1 MTYDGN
7 MVTANGVIP
16 LLVGVTG
23 HRDVAESHIDAARAL
38 VTQRLRQLS
47 RDYPHTPIVVLSP
60 LAEGA
65 DRIVAEAALSL
76 DLELIV
82 PMPISVEHYRQDFT
96 TPESL
101 GAFDA
106 LLARA
111 RTSFIVPHATPAA
124 HRDERYAELGTFIA
138 KTSDLL
144 IALWDGLPARG
155 IGGTA
160 DVVDARIA
168 NTEPIDWIIVSRN
181 GSANAEEQISG
192 SHHMPAP
199 ATWSRVD
206 EFNQDAARDFPS
218 KPRPSLFSIADELAV
233 RFHAEQNRALDCTF
247 AFIGAAVLALEA
259 YELDNGLGPNA
270 GVPPIAFLVANI
282 LAFAA
287 AFFVVWFA
295 RVHRFES
302 KSQDYRA
309 LSEALRIQRFWEA
322 LELGGDLSMLY
333 ERKHEAEL
341 EWVRKAL
348 RSSTRYEGWRLERPS
363 DDQRWIERA
372 RDARDAW
379 IADQERFF
387 ARAKRRDE
395 KRVQRSRRAS
405 GLLILAASILT
416 LVLVVLELRGH
427 PTHVARDAIIFAI
440 SVFATVSALIHG
452 YADKSAWSY
461 HAREYARMSELYRS
475 AAKELGDMLE
485 GERHEA
491 EAARAL
497 FRAIAREALSENAD
511 WLLAHRERPIEMPD
525 T

>member
-1 MTYDGN
+1 MVAADG
-7 MVTANGVIP
+7 AIP

-23 HRDVAESHIDAARAL
+23 HRDVADTHVDAARDL
-38 VTQRLRQLS
+38 VVQRLRQLAH
-47 RDYPHTPIVVLSP
+47 DYPHTPIVVLSP

-76 DLELIV
+76 ELEVIV
-82 PMPISVEHYRQDFT
+82 PLPISLEQYRQDFT

-101 GAFDA
+101 AAFDS

-111 RTSFIVPHATPAA
+111 RSSFVVPHASPAA
-124 HRDERYAELGTFIA
+124 HRDERYAELGSFIA

-155 IGGTA
+155 MGGTA

-181 GSANAEEQISG
+181 GSTRPEQQISG

-199 ATWSRVD
+199 ETWSRVD
-206 EFNQDAARDFPS
+206 EFNEDAVRDFPA
-218 KPRPSLFSIADELAV
+218 KPRPSLFTIADELAMK
-233 RFHAEQNRALDCTF
+233 FHAEQNRALDCSF
-247 AFIGAAVLALEA
+247 AFIAAAVIALLAYQLDNALE
-259 YELDNGLGPNA
+259 NHG
-270 GVPPIAFLVANI
+270 GVPPLAFLIANI
-282 LAFAA
+282 VSFAA

-295 RVHRFES
+295 RVNRFES

-309 LSEALRIQRFWEA
+309 LSEALRIQRFWDA
-322 LELGGDLSMLY
+322 LDLGGDLSTLY

-348 RSSTRYEGWRLERPS
+348 RSATRYEGWRIERHTN
-363 DDQRWIERA
+363 DQRWIERA
-372 RDARDAW
+372 RDARDGW
-379 IADQERFF
+379 IVDQERFF
-387 ARAKRRDE
+387 MRATRRDE
-395 KRVQRSRRAS
+395 AKVQRSRRAS

-416 LVLVVLELRGH
+416 LALIVLEFRN
-427 PTHVARDAIIFAI
+427 PPSHVSRDVTIFIISAFAAI
-440 SVFATVSALIHG
+440 SALIHG

-461 HAREYARMSELYRS
+461 HAREYARMAELYRS
-475 AAKELGDMLE
+475 AGKELADMLE
-485 GERHEA
+485 GEKRQA

-525 T
+525 A